1 MFKRRTFF
9 LSACFFVTKCISHP
23 KVNYSLPFSS
33 FSFYSRKIYETANV
47 TFENTSTFSLNFFF
61 TYRVVGTS
69 SLFLLPFSR
78 LGVFFRHVSQTSV
91 SEKCQLANICSFPF
105 IIPCF
110 KFFSEIKP
118 IFHTNTSVLIPVD
131 EFKGLRSMPF
141 DTFL

>member
-78 LGVFFRHVSQTSV
+78 LGVFFHRHPFPKSANLPTFVLSPSSSLALNSSV
-91 SEKCQLANICSFPF
+91 KLNQFF
-105 IIPCF
+105 I
-110 KFFSEIKP
+110 P
-118 IFHTNTSVLIPVD
+118 IHRF
-131 EFKGLRSMPF
+131 
-141 DTFL
+141 